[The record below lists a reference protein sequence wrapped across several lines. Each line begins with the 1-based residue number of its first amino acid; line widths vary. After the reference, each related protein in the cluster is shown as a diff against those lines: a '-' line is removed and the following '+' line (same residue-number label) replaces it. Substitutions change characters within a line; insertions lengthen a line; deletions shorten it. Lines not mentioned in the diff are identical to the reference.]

1 MEGLFLRGCLTF
13 DRRIVSKLWTRQF
26 WLIKHGSQPLEWQSS
41 LIRATRRIHFP
52 QVQKYFP
59 PGGYC
64 DFLLVNLFRKRWRRV
79 PRLIKREHRTF
90 LYFLHVVACE
100 MLPFFSP
107 RRDGP
112 LHISNP
118 RCNRWKKV
126 QREALHSFTVT
137 RAPVKKNPC
146 QHILLVWCLRC

>member
-1 MEGLFLRGCLTF
+1 MAVEFNLCN
-13 DRRIVSKLWTRQF
+13 
-26 WLIKHGSQPLEWQSS
+26 
-41 LIRATRRIHFP
+41 ATHFP

-64 DFLLVNLFRKRWRRV
+64 DFLLVNLFRKRWGRV

-107 RRDGP
+107 QRDGS

-126 QREALHSFTVT
+126 QRGFAQFYSYTSAGEKESVPTYFISLMFAMLT
-137 RAPVKKNPC
+137 RR
-146 QHILLVWCLRC
+146 LRWCLAFSWISRLENILDVSRVQMSFIVKDS